1 MDWSSNPLFET
12 AFALGRAHAQANPRG
27 RALPPLLFLTD
38 PDRTPEPWRQAE
50 RLPEGAGVVLR
61 WFGRPDS
68 PDIARRLSDL
78 CRSRGLVFLVGA
90 DTDLAEACGSDG
102 VHLPE
107 RDSQTAQALR
117 LRRPDWLITGA
128 AHSAEALASAIS
140 LDAVLIS
147 PVFESASP
155 SAGAPLGVALLR
167 RLTALSPVPAYALG
181 GVTASTAPH
190 LIESGVCGLATVGSI

>member
-1 MDWSSNPLFET
+1 MDWSSNPLIET
-12 AFALGRAHAQANPRG
+12 AFALGRAHTQANPGG

-38 PDRTPEPWRQAE
+38 PDRTPEPWRQAK
-50 RLPEGAGVVLR
+50 RLPEGAGVVFR

-68 PDIARRLSDL
+68 LEIARRLSSL
-78 CRSRGLVFLVGA
+78 CRTRGLVFLVGA
-90 DTDLAEACGSDG
+90 DADLAEACGADG

-107 RDSQTAQALR
+107 RELHAVQALR
-117 LRRPDWLITGA
+117 RRRPDWLITGA
-128 AHSAEALASAIS
+128 AHSAEALASASS

-155 SAGAPLGVALLR
+155 SAGAPLGVAALR

-181 GVTASTAPH
+181 GITASTAPR
-190 LIESGVCGLATVGSI
+190 LIASGACGLAAIGSI

>member
-1 MDWSSNPLFET
+1 M
-12 AFALGRAHAQANPRG
+12 
-27 RALPPLLFLTD
+27 PPLLFLTD

-61 WFGRPDS
+61 WFGRTDS
-68 PDIARRLSDL
+68 LEIARRLSDL
-78 CRSRGLVFLVGA
+78 CRARGLVFLVGA
-90 DTDLAEACGSDG
+90 DADLAQACGADG

-107 RDSQTAQALR
+107 REVHSAQALR
-117 LRRPDWLITGA
+117 RRRPDWLITGA
-128 AHSAEALASAIS
+128 AHSAKALASASS

-155 SAGAPLGVALLR
+155 SAVAPLGVAALQ

-181 GVTASTAPH
+181 GITASTAPH
-190 LIESGVCGLATVGSI
+190 LIDSGACGLATVGSI